1 MLGNSQIRFLYNDI
15 VNKFNA
21 SDVPIEVKRLIAEAV
36 YLQIEQ
42 QADRAVT
49 EELNTPE
56 DALLGDEQPDGS
68 IQLREDTADAES
80 IFKDKLGELSQ

>member
-15 VNKFNA
+15 INKFNA

-42 QADRAVT
+42 QADKAVT

-80 IFKDKLGELSQ
+80 IFKDKLGELPQ

>member
-15 VNKFNA
+15 INKFNA

-42 QADRAVT
+42 QADKAVT

>member
-42 QADRAVT
+42 QADKAVT